1 MMTWHQATLTEE
13 QKQQIVQQAVGRVR
27 GLPLAILRDR
37 ERLEGPAL
45 QALLAASAQM
55 NLTLPKA
62 ERERLVTEVVSQ
74 VGGLGFINQLLPPA
88 RDDLIEIAVNPDG
101 SVWVW
106 PKDEPTFQQAAIR
119 PSLQEVWRAVD
130 ALLAPIGRS
139 ISEAEPSVEAKL
151 PRMAGL
157 GGARIQIVHPE
168 IAPGR
173 GYPAICV
180 RLFEPE
186 PVPPAQIVAWQMA
199 PKAVIDGLIEA
210 VGKAYRILVIGG
222 TVTGKTTLL
231 AALCHGVPK
240 TARVLKVE
248 DPEEIWLDHPHVVTL
263 EARPAAAG
271 SSVAPYLLKDLVDD
285 SMRMSPR
292 WLIVGEVRTG
302 DAALALFRAQMSDHP
317 GLSTFH
323 AQSPADAVGRMAV
336 LMMADA
342 GVAMSAGVYLFE
354 RAIDLVVQVAW
365 QQGVRKVVG
374 VWETDGVVREGDVAQ
389 VDFRNVYTQGDE
401 GLAPLSVRQRRAQ

>member
-1 MMTWHQATLTEE
+1 
-13 QKQQIVQQAVGRVR
+13 
-27 GLPLAILRDR
+27 
-37 ERLEGPAL
+37 
-45 QALLAASAQM
+45 M

-62 ERERLVTEVVSQ
+62 EREQLVTEVVSQ

-106 PKDEPTFQQAAIR
+106 PKDEPTFQKADIE

-186 PVPPAQIVAWQMA
+186 PVPPEQIVAWQMA
-199 PKAVIDGLIEA
+199 PKGVIDGLIEA

-365 QQGVRKVVG
+365 QEGVRKVVG
-374 VWETDGVVREGDVAQ
+374 VWETDGVVRESDIAQ
-389 VDFRNVYTQGDE
+389 VHFKQVYQQGDE
-401 GLAPLSVRQRRAQ
+401 GLAPLSDRRRRAR

>member
-1 MMTWHQATLTEE
+1 MTTWNQNTLSDE
-13 QKQQIVQQAVGRVR
+13 QRTLLVQRAVERVR
-27 GLPLAILRDR
+27 GLSLEVLRDR
-37 ERLEGPAL
+37 ERLEGPAR
-45 QALLAASAQM
+45 QALLAVSASM
-55 NLTLPKA
+55 NLTLPQS
-62 ERERLVTEVVSQ
+62 ERAKLVTQVVSQ
-74 VGGLGFINQLLPPA
+74 VGGLGFINQLLPPS
-88 RDDLIEIAVNPDG
+88 RTDLIEIAVNPDG

-106 PKDEPTFQQAAIR
+106 PKEEAYFECTDLR
-119 PSLQEVWRAVD
+119 PSLQEIWRAVD

-157 GGARIQIVHPE
+157 GGARIQIVHPQ
-168 IAPGR
+168 IAPGQ

-180 RLFEPE
+180 RLFEPK
-186 PVPPAQIVAWQMA
+186 PVPPEQIVAWEMA
-199 PKAVIDGLIEA
+199 PQAVVNDLIAA
-210 VGKAYRILVIGG
+210 VAGAYRILVIGG

-231 AALCHGVPK
+231 SALCHGIPDK
-240 TARVLKVE
+240 ARVLKVE

-263 EARPAAAG
+263 EARPSSSG
-271 SSVAPYLLKDLVDD
+271 SAVEAYLLKDLVDD

-323 AQSPADAVGRMAV
+323 AKSPADAVGRMAV

-354 RAIDLVVQVAW
+354 RAVDLVVQVGW
-365 QQGVRKVVG
+365 QGDVRRIVG
-374 VWETDGVVREGDVAQ
+374 VWETDGVVQEGDLAQ
-389 VDFRNVYTQGDE
+389 VNFRPVYTQGDE
-401 GLAPLSVRQRRAQ
+401 GLAPLTRRQRRPV

>member
-1 MMTWHQATLTEE
+1 
-13 QKQQIVQQAVGRVR
+13 
-27 GLPLAILRDR
+27 
-37 ERLEGPAL
+37 
-45 QALLAASAQM
+45 
-55 NLTLPKA
+55 
-62 ERERLVTEVVSQ
+62 
-74 VGGLGFINQLLPPA
+74 
-88 RDDLIEIAVNPDG
+88 
-101 SVWVW
+101 
-106 PKDEPTFQQAAIR
+106 
-119 PSLQEVWRAVD
+119 
-130 ALLAPIGRS
+130 
-139 ISEAEPSVEAKL
+139 
-151 PRMAGL
+151 
-157 GGARIQIVHPE
+157 
-168 IAPGR
+168 
-173 GYPAICV
+173 
-180 RLFEPE
+180 
-186 PVPPAQIVAWQMA
+186 
-199 PKAVIDGLIEA
+199 

-365 QQGVRKVVG
+365 QEGVRKVVG
-374 VWETDGVVREGDVAQ
+374 VWETDGVVRDGDVAQ
-389 VDFRNVYTQGDE
+389 VQFKQVYRQGGE
-401 GLAPLSVRQRRAQ
+401 GMAPLSDRRRRAR

>member
-1 MMTWHQATLTEE
+1 MTTWHQATLTEE

-55 NLTLPKA
+55 NLTLPAA
-62 ERERLVTEVVSQ
+62 ERERLVTDVVSQ

-106 PKDEPTFQQAAIR
+106 PKDEPTFQKADIE
-119 PSLQEVWRAVD
+119 PTLQEVWRAVD

-180 RLFEPE
+180 RLFEPK
-186 PVPPAQIVAWQMA
+186 PVPPKQIVAWQMA
-199 PKAVIDGLIEA
+199 PKGVIDGLIEA

-365 QQGVRKVVG
+365 QEGVRKVVG
-374 VWETDGVVREGDVAQ
+374 VWETDGVVRDGDVAQ
-389 VDFRNVYTQGDE
+389 VQFKQVYRQGGE
-401 GLAPLSVRQRRAQ
+401 GMAPLSDRRRRAR

>member
-1 MMTWHQATLTEE
+1 MTTWHQATLSKEE
-13 QKQQIVQQAVGRVR
+13 KHQIVQQAVGRVR
-27 GLPLAILRDR
+27 GLSLEVLRDR

-106 PKDEPTFQQAAIR
+106 PKDEPTFQSTAIR

-186 PVPPAQIVAWQMA
+186 PVPPEQIVAWQMA
-199 PKAVIDGLIEA
+199 PKVLIDGLIEA
-210 VGKAYRILVIGG
+210 VRKAYRILVIGG

-240 TARVLKVE
+240 TARVLKAE

-271 SSVAPYLLKDLVDD
+271 SSVAPYRLKDLVDD

-342 GVAMSAGVYLFE
+342 GVAMGAGVYLFE

-365 QQGVRKVVG
+365 QEGVRKVVG
-374 VWETDGVVREGDVAQ
+374 VWETDGVVSDGEMAQ
-389 VDFRNVYTQGDE
+389 VQFRPVYQQGDDR
-401 GLAPLSVRQRRAQ
+401 LAPLSDRRRRAR

>member
-1 MMTWHQATLTEE
+1 MTTWHQATLSKEE
-13 QKQQIVQQAVGRVR
+13 KHQIVQQAVGRVR
-27 GLPLAILRDR
+27 GLSLEVLRDR

-106 PKDEPTFQQAAIR
+106 PKDEPTFQSTAIR

-186 PVPPAQIVAWQMA
+186 PVPPEQIVAWQMA
-199 PKAVIDGLIEA
+199 PKVLIDGLIEA
-210 VGKAYRILVIGG
+210 VRKAYRVLVIGG

-271 SSVAPYLLKDLVDD
+271 SSVAPYRLKDLVDD

-342 GVAMSAGVYLFE
+342 GVAMGAGVYLFE

-365 QQGVRKVVG
+365 QEGVRKVVG
-374 VWETDGVVREGDVAQ
+374 VWETDGVVSDGEMAQ
-389 VDFRNVYTQGDE
+389 VQFRPVYQQGDDR
-401 GLAPLSVRQRRAQ
+401 LAPLSDRRRRVR

>member
-1 MMTWHQATLTEE
+1 MTTWHQATLTEE

-62 ERERLVTEVVSQ
+62 EREQLVTEVVSQ

-106 PKDEPTFQQAAIR
+106 PKDEPTFQQTDIR
-119 PSLQEVWRAVD
+119 PTLQEVWRAVD

-186 PVPPAQIVAWQMA
+186 PVPPDQIVAWQMA

-365 QQGVRKVVG
+365 QEGVRKVVG
-374 VWETDGVVREGDVAQ
+374 VWETDGVVRDGDVAQ
-389 VDFRNVYTQGDE
+389 VHFKQVYQQGDE
-401 GLAPLSVRQRRAQ
+401 GLAPLSDRRRRAR